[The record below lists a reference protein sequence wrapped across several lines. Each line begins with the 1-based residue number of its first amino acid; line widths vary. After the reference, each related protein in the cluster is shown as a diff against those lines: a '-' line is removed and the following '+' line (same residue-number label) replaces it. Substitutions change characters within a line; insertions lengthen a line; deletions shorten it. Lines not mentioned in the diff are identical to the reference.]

1 MFRSFKL
8 GSLNTQ
14 AKAIFF
20 LLTSVIMFTGMAVFI
35 RLSAAHLPILEVIFF
50 RNFLA
55 AIIMIPILK
64 PKGFSILKMNNPK
77 LFYVRGLIGVIGMFT
92 GFTAL
97 TLIPLAQTTSI
108 SFSTPIFITIGA
120 MFFLGEIIKVRR
132 IIAILIGLIG
142 MLIIIRPG
150 VAPISL
156 GIALAFFAAI
166 SHAINA
172 LIIKR
177 LTETDTADSIVAWMV
192 IMLIPISFFPAIF
205 VWEWPSGL
213 VWSYLWA
220 LAGFGTLAHMSI
232 TRAYALTEITSLQ
245 PLEFLKLPLAALLAW
260 LLFSEVPEIWTWI
273 GGVIIF
279 LSTSYISHREIVLA
293 RSIKPS
299 QGIRET

>member
-1 MFRSFKL
+1 MFSVVKFSSF
-8 GSLNTQ
+8 STQ
-14 AKAIFF
+14 TRAIFF
-20 LLTSVIMFTGMAVFI
+20 LMASVMMFTGMAVCI
-35 RLSAAHLPILEVIFF
+35 RLSATHLHVLEVIFF

-55 AIIMIPILK
+55 AIIMIPILR
-64 PKGFSILKMNNPK
+64 PKGFAILRMNNPK
-77 LFYVRGLIGVIGMFT
+77 LFYVRGVIGVMGMFT

-120 MFFLGEIIKVRR
+120 MFFLGEVIKIRR
-132 IIAILIGLIG
+132 VIAILIGFVG

-150 VAPISL
+150 ISPISL
-156 GIALAFFAAI
+156 GIVLAFIAAI

-177 LTETDTADSIVAWMV
+177 LTVTDSPDSIVAWMV
-192 IMLIPISFFPAIF
+192 IMLIPISFLPAIF
-205 VWEWPSGL
+205 VWEWPSGVAWL
-213 VWSYLWA
+213 YLWA
-220 LAGFGTLAHMSI
+220 LAGFGTFAHMCI

-245 PLEFLKLPLAALLAW
+245 PLEFLKLPLAAFLAW
-260 LLFSEVPEIWTWI
+260 IIFSEVPQIWTWI